1 MDAERSL
8 PSLRTTYDE
17 TVVMHARNDYLYYKN
32 HGNIAGL
39 RVLVQVVSVG
49 AVGTYVVEYCTCSV
63 FVKTNLLEMYRYA
76 GERLVSTPGV
86 VFPLRNWR
94 AGKAL
99 DDQA

>member
-1 MDAERSL
+1 
-8 PSLRTTYDE
+8 
-17 TVVMHARNDYLYYKN
+17 MHARNDYLYYRN
-32 HGNIAGL
+32 HENIADL
-39 RVLVQVVSVG
+39 RVSVQVVLVG
-49 AVGTYVVEYCTCSV
+49 AVGTYIIEYCTYNV

-76 GERLVSTPGV
+76 GERLVSTLGV